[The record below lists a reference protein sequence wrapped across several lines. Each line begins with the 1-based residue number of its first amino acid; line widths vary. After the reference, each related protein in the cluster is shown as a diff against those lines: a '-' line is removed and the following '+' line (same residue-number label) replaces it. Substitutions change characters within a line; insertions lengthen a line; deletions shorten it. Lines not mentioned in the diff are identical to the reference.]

1 MSMIT
6 SLKNQKVIAD
16 KCVMAV
22 SFFGRAKGLIGKT
35 EFPQGEAMFFPHCND
50 IHMWFMRIPI
60 DVVFVV
66 KAERGFKV
74 TRTFERAQPW
84 RLLPI
89 RDGRATETVELPVG
103 TVERC
108 DIRVGDELCIS

>member
-1 MSMIT
+1 
-6 SLKNQKVIAD
+6 
-16 KCVMAV
+16 
-22 SFFGRAKGLIGKT
+22 
-35 EFPQGEAMFFPHCND
+35 
-50 IHMWFMRIPI
+50 
-60 DVVFVV
+60 V